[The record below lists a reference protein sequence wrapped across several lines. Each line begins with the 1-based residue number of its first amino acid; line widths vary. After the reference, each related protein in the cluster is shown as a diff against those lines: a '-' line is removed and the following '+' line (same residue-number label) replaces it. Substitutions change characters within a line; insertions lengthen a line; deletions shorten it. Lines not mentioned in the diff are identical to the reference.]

1 MATINRKTRTF
12 TDINLNFS
20 AHPATRDIVT
30 RIDEDAVKASVKNLV
45 STKNFERPFHPEIG
59 CQVYSLLFNNFTPM
73 TTELVRKT
81 VEEVIVT
88 YEPRV
93 RLIDVRVNQDDD
105 RNGIEIAIEFMLI
118 NSEKPITV
126 TTFLERTR

>member
-1 MATINRKTRTF
+1 M
-12 TDINLNFS
+12 
-20 AHPATRDIVT
+20 
-30 RIDEDAVKASVKNLV
+30 KASVKNLV